1 MTTGVVKKYKKGE
14 IIYSENSPTERLYFL
29 KEGRVFLKC
38 FDVDGNEFIYN
49 LVPKNEY
56 FGLSSII
63 NAYAVSSAQAAA
75 DCEIYSI
82 ETKQL
87 NELLIQYPEIC
98 LTAFKYVVRK
108 FRNNEI
114 RLKNI
119 SARNSKKLFSN
130 HIISIMREKGKLLD
144 NDTIVISSQLTN
156 EEMASMLGISR
167 ETLSRLFNQA
177 KREGIID
184 YNRKEIIIMNLEALI
199 NFSE

>member
-1 MTTGVVKKYKKGE
+1 MMNKNRELYCNYLNEEGIAYRDKLNEILNKPEFIKRMTTGVVKKYKKGE

-130 HIISIMREKGKLLD
+130 HIISIMREKGICL
-144 NDTIVISSQLTN
+144 
-156 EEMASMLGISR
+156 
-167 ETLSRLFNQA
+167 
-177 KREGIID
+177 
-184 YNRKEIIIMNLEALI
+184 IMI
-199 NFSE
+199 Q